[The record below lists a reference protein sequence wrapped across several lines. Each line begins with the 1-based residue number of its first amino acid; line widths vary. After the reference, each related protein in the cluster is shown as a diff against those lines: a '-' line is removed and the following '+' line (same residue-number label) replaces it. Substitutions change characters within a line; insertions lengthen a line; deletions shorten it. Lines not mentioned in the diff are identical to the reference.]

1 MNEIVYLPNQ
11 NETAIAFVKRV
22 VAEQSDKEPLR
33 IVVQLLEPMRKIKIQ
48 RLLYINMRIGLQVLL
63 LVCTLA
69 FVSCGSNNSARHI
82 PNLGD
87 TPYQEDS
94 VLVAYGYHP
103 DRALVMLDSAL
114 LLGNINEYRA
124 KFIRARIYSK
134 SLLKQ
139 RQDSAILI
147 CEQLLKHDSVI
158 NVLHEQENVLDLLM
172 ITSRTK
178 TDFEG
183 YVKWATQK
191 VEVCRLQG
199 EETEQWRTEA
209 EIGMVM
215 AHLGQPEE
223 GMTKIDEAIRQL
235 DAPGSID
242 RMDAFIIA
250 VKRKITVLN
259 DQGRYAEVIPFAQR
273 ILDRLDHYEQHAKD
287 YAEDSYRLSWS
298 DKPADRDRYIDF
310 SRAQA
315 NGFLAGAYAMTG
327 DVAHAREYLARF
339 DQSGYG
345 HSFSARRMIIPTQ
358 MALGMYDEAMVTCD
372 EMVYRMGNDTV
383 NDDYA
388 VILRDRAVVAR
399 AKGHVAEAY
408 DLMNRHANL
417 AKVLSDSLHASEA
430 HDYAARYHAKEQELK
445 IQEAETASRIK
456 SIIIGVIIL
465 LLIIAGVVSFYYR
478 RQRQIISEK
487 NRALVRM
494 INGTPLVV
502 PADETEGT
510 EDADDVSES
519 EEPEEP
525 ESNSALFDTIDT
537 AIRTEHLYANV
548 SLQRQDVCSRFCIT
562 RHTLNSL
569 LAQHA
574 GSSSFPQYINNI
586 RMEEALPLLRDE
598 PSMTISA
605 IAAAVGFTPA
615 NFREQFKRQYGV
627 TPQEYRQSL

>member
-1 MNEIVYLPNQ
+1 
-11 NETAIAFVKRV
+11 
-22 VAEQSDKEPLR
+22 
-33 IVVQLLEPMRKIKIQ
+33 MR
-48 RLLYINMRIGLQVLL
+48 NVLQVLL
-63 LVCTLA
+63 FVSMMA
-69 FVSCGSNNSARHI
+69 FVSCGRNNSARHI

-103 DRALVMLDSAL
+103 NRALVMLDSAL

-124 KFIRARIYSK
+124 QFIRAKIYSK

-139 RQDSAILI
+139 RQDSAIQI

-158 NVLHEQENVLDLLM
+158 NTLHEQENILDLLM

-191 VEVCRLQG
+191 VEVCRLLG
-199 EETEQWRTEA
+199 EDTEEWRTEA

-223 GMTKIDEAIRQL
+223 GMSKIDEAIRQL

-259 DQGRYAEVIPFAQR
+259 DQGRHAEVIPLAQR

-327 DVAHAREYLARF
+327 DATHAREYLARF

-358 MALGMYDEAMVTCD
+358 MALGMYDEAMATCD
-372 EMVYRMGNDTV
+372 EIVYRMGNDTV

-388 VILRDRAVVAR
+388 VILRDRAIVAR
-399 AKGHVAEAY
+399 AKGHLVEAFN
-408 DLMNRHANL
+408 LMNRHANL
-417 AKVLSDSLHASEA
+417 AKVLSG
-430 HDYAARYHAKEQELK
+430 YHAKEQELK

-494 INGTPLVV
+494 INGTPLPVL
-502 PADETEGT
+502 ADETEET
-510 EDADDVSES
+510 EEPDEAGES
-519 EEPEEP
+519 EMPET
-525 ESNSALFDTIDT
+525 NSALFETIDT

-548 SLQRQDVCSRFCIT
+548 SLQRQDICTRFCIT

-569 LAQHA
+569 LAQYA

-586 RMEEALPLLRDE
+586 RMEEALPLLRDN
-598 PSMTISA
+598 PSMTIAA

>member
-1 MNEIVYLPNQ
+1 
-11 NETAIAFVKRV
+11 
-22 VAEQSDKEPLR
+22 
-33 IVVQLLEPMRKIKIQ
+33 MR
-48 RLLYINMRIGLQVLL
+48 NVLQVLL
-63 LVCTLA
+63 LVLILVFA
-69 FVSCGSNNSARHI
+69 SCGRNNSARHI

-87 TPYQEDS
+87 TPYQADS

-103 DRALVMLDSAL
+103 NRALVMLDSAL

-124 KFIRARIYSK
+124 KFIRAKIYSK

-147 CEQLLKHDSVI
+147 CEQLLQHDSVI
-158 NVLHEQENVLDLLM
+158 HAPQERENILDLLM

-178 TDFEG
+178 VDFEG

-191 VEVCRLQG
+191 AEVCRLQG

-223 GMTKIDEAIRQL
+223 GMEKIDEAIRQL
-235 DAPGSID
+235 DEPGSID

-259 DQGRYAEVIPFAQR
+259 DKGRYAEVIPLAQR
-273 ILDRLDHYEQHAKD
+273 ILDRLEHYEQHASA

-298 DKPADRDRYIDF
+298 DSPADRDRYIDF

-327 DVAHAREYLARF
+327 DTPHARECLSRF
-339 DQSGYG
+339 NQSGYG
-345 HSFSARRMIIPTQ
+345 HSFSARRMIIPAQ
-358 MALGMYDEAMVTCD
+358 MALGMYDEAMATSD
-372 EMVYRMGNDTV
+372 EVVYRMGRDTI

-399 AKGHVAEAY
+399 AKGHVDEAY
-408 DLMNRHANL
+408 NLMNRHANL
-417 AKVLSDSLHASEA
+417 VKVLSDSLHASEA
-430 HDYAARYHAKEQELK
+430 HDYAARYHAQEQELK
-445 IQEAETASRIK
+445 IQEAQTASRIK
-456 SIIIGVIIL
+456 SIIIGVIL
-465 LLIIAGVVSFYYR
+465 LLFVIAGAFSFYYR
-478 RQRQIISEK
+478 HQRLVINEK

-494 INGTPLVV
+494 INGTPFVAPV
-502 PADETEGT
+502 DEIEGA
-510 EDADDVSES
+510 EDTDEVSDSEES
-519 EEPEEP
+519 EDT
-525 ESNSALFDTIDT
+525 SALFETIDT
-537 AIRTEHLYANV
+537 TIRTEHLYANV
-548 SLQRQDVCSRFCIT
+548 SLQRQDVCTRFCIT
-562 RHTLNSL
+562 RHTLNNL
-569 LAQHA
+569 LAQHV

-586 RMEEALPLLRDE
+586 RMEEALPLLRDNA
-598 PSMTISA
+598 SMTIAA
-605 IAAAVGFTPA
+605 IATAVGFTPA

>member
-1 MNEIVYLPNQ
+1 
-11 NETAIAFVKRV
+11 
-22 VAEQSDKEPLR
+22 
-33 IVVQLLEPMRKIKIQ
+33 MR
-48 RLLYINMRIGLQVLL
+48 NVLQVLL
-63 LVCTLA
+63 LVLILIFA
-69 FVSCGSNNSARHI
+69 SCGRNNSARHI

-87 TPYQEDS
+87 TPYQADS

-103 DRALVMLDSAL
+103 NRALVMLDSAL

-124 KFIRARIYSK
+124 KFIRAKIYSK

-147 CEQLLKHDSVI
+147 CEQLLQHDSVI
-158 NVLHEQENVLDLLM
+158 HAPQERENILDLLM

-178 TDFEG
+178 VDFEG

-191 VEVCRLQG
+191 AEVCRLQG

-223 GMTKIDEAIRQL
+223 GMEKIDEAIRQL
-235 DAPGSID
+235 DEPGSID

-259 DQGRYAEVIPFAQR
+259 DQGRYAEVIPLAQR
-273 ILDRLDHYEQHAKD
+273 ILDRLEHYEQHASA

-298 DKPADRDRYIDF
+298 DSPADRDRYIDF

-327 DVAHAREYLARF
+327 DAAHARECLACF

-345 HSFSARRMIIPTQ
+345 HSLGGRRMIIPAQ
-358 MALGMYDEAMVTCD
+358 MALGMYDEAMATSD
-372 EMVYRMGNDTV
+372 EVVYRMGRDTI

-399 AKGHVAEAY
+399 AKGHVDEAY
-408 DLMNRHANL
+408 NLMNRHANL
-417 AKVLSDSLHASEA
+417 VKVLSDSLHASEA
-430 HDYAARYHAKEQELK
+430 HDYAARYHAQEQELK
-445 IQEAETASRIK
+445 IQEAQTASRIK
-456 SIIIGVIIL
+456 SIIIGVIL
-465 LLIIAGVVSFYYR
+465 LLFVIAGAFSFYYR
-478 RQRQIISEK
+478 HQRLVINEK

-494 INGTPLVV
+494 INGTPFVAPV
-502 PADETEGT
+502 DEIEGA
-510 EDADDVSES
+510 EDTDEVSDSEES
-519 EEPEEP
+519 EDT
-525 ESNSALFDTIDT
+525 SALFETIDT
-537 AIRTEHLYANV
+537 TIRTEHLYANV
-548 SLQRQDVCSRFCIT
+548 SLQRQDVCTRFCIT
-562 RHTLNSL
+562 RHTLNNL
-569 LAQHA
+569 LAQHV

-586 RMEEALPLLRDE
+586 RMEEALPLLRDSA
-598 PSMTISA
+598 SMTIAA
-605 IAAAVGFTPA
+605 IATAVGFTPA

>member
-1 MNEIVYLPNQ
+1 
-11 NETAIAFVKRV
+11 
-22 VAEQSDKEPLR
+22 
-33 IVVQLLEPMRKIKIQ
+33 MR
-48 RLLYINMRIGLQVLL
+48 NVLQVLL
-63 LVCTLA
+63 
-69 FVSCGSNNSARHI
+69 FVSILVFASCGRNNSARHI
-82 PNLGD
+82 LNLGD

-103 DRALVMLDSAL
+103 DRAIVMLDSAL

-124 KFIRARIYSK
+124 QFIRAKIYSK

-147 CEQLLKHDSVI
+147 CEQLLQHDSVI
-158 NVLHEQENVLDLLM
+158 NAPHDQENILDLLM
-172 ITSRTK
+172 VTSRTK
-178 TDFEG
+178 TDFKG
-183 YVKWATQK
+183 YIKWATQK
-191 VEVCRLQG
+191 AEVCRLQG

-223 GMTKIDEAIRQL
+223 GMAKIDEAIRQL
-235 DAPGSID
+235 DESGSID

-259 DQGRYAEVIPFAQR
+259 NRGRHAEVIPLAQR
-273 ILDRLDHYEQHAKD
+273 ILHRLEHYEQHAMD

-298 DKPADRDRYIDF
+298 DKPTDRDRYIDF

-327 DVAHAREYLARF
+327 DAAQARECLSRF

-345 HSFSARRMIIPTQ
+345 HSFSARRMIIPAQ
-358 MALGMYDEAMVTCD
+358 MALGMYDEAMVTSD
-372 EMVYRMGNDTV
+372 EIVRRMGSDTI

-388 VILRDRAVVAR
+388 VILRDRAIVAR

-408 DLMNRHANL
+408 NLMNRHANL
-417 AKVLSDSLHASEA
+417 AKV
-430 HDYAARYHAKEQELK
+430 HDYAARYHAQEQELK
-445 IQEAETASRIK
+445 IRETESASRIK

-465 LLIIAGVVSFYYR
+465 LFIIAGAFSFYYR
-478 RQRQIISEK
+478 RQRQIVSEK

-494 INGTPLVV
+494 INGTPLVT
-502 PADETEGT
+502 PADEAEEPDEVG
-510 EDADDVSES
+510 ESGELEES
-519 EEPEEP
+519 ET
-525 ESNSALFDTIDT
+525 NSALFDTIDT
-537 AIRTEHLYANV
+537 AIRMEHLYANA
-548 SLQRQDVCSRFCIT
+548 SLQRQDICTRFRIT
-562 RHTLNSL
+562 RHTLNNL
-569 LAQHA
+569 LAQHV

-586 RMEEALPLLRDE
+586 RMEEALPMLRDNT
-598 PSMTISA
+598 SMTITA
-605 IAAAVGFTPA
+605 IATAVGFTPA

-627 TPQEYRQSL
+627 TPQEYRQNL

>member
-1 MNEIVYLPNQ
+1 M
-11 NETAIAFVKRV
+11 
-22 VAEQSDKEPLR
+22 S
-33 IVVQLLEPMRKIKIQ
+33 
-48 RLLYINMRIGLQVLL
+48 
-63 LVCTLA
+63 
-69 FVSCGSNNSARHI
+69 
-82 PNLGD
+82 
-87 TPYQEDS
+87 
-94 VLVAYGYHP
+94 
-103 DRALVMLDSAL
+103 
-114 LLGNINEYRA
+114 
-124 KFIRARIYSK
+124 
-134 SLLKQ
+134 
-139 RQDSAILI
+139 
-147 CEQLLKHDSVI
+147 
-158 NVLHEQENVLDLLM
+158 
-172 ITSRTK
+172 
-178 TDFEG
+178 
-183 YVKWATQK
+183 
-191 VEVCRLQG
+191 
-199 EETEQWRTEA
+199 
-209 EIGMVM
+209 
-215 AHLGQPEE
+215 
-223 GMTKIDEAIRQL
+223 KIDEAIRQL

-259 DQGRYAEVIPFAQR
+259 DQGRHAEVIPLAQR

-310 SRAQA
+310 SRAWA

-327 DVAHAREYLARF
+327 DAIHARECLARF

-358 MALGMYDEAMVTCD
+358 MALGMYDEAMATCD
-372 EMVYRMGNDTV
+372 EIVYRMGNDTV

-388 VILRDRAVVAR
+388 VILRDRAIVAR
-399 AKGHVAEAY
+399 AKGHLVEAY
-408 DLMNRHANL
+408 NLMNRHANL

-494 INGTPLVV
+494 INGTPLPVL
-502 PADETEGT
+502 ADETEET
-510 EDADDVSES
+510 EEPDEAGES
-519 EEPEEP
+519 EVPET
-525 ESNSALFDTIDT
+525 NSALFETIDT
-537 AIRTEHLYANV
+537 AIRTEQLYANV
-548 SLQRQDVCSRFCIT
+548 SLQRQDICTRFCIT

-569 LAQHA
+569 LAQYA

-586 RMEEALPLLRDE
+586 RMEEALPLLRDN
-598 PSMTISA
+598 PSMTIAA

>member
-1 MNEIVYLPNQ
+1 
-11 NETAIAFVKRV
+11 
-22 VAEQSDKEPLR
+22 
-33 IVVQLLEPMRKIKIQ
+33 MR
-48 RLLYINMRIGLQVLL
+48 NVLQVLL
-63 LVCTLA
+63 
-69 FVSCGSNNSARHI
+69 FVSMMAFASCGRNNSARHI

-103 DRALVMLDSAL
+103 NRALVMLDSAL

-124 KFIRARIYSK
+124 QFIRAKIYSK

-158 NVLHEQENVLDLLM
+158 NTLHEQENILDLLM

-191 VEVCRLQG
+191 VEVCRLLG
-199 EETEQWRTEA
+199 EDTEEWRTEA

-223 GMTKIDEAIRQL
+223 GMSKIDEAIRQL

-259 DQGRYAEVIPFAQR
+259 DQGRHAEVIPLAQR

-327 DVAHAREYLARF
+327 DATHAREYLARF

-358 MALGMYDEAMVTCD
+358 MALGMYDEAMATCD
-372 EMVYRMGNDTV
+372 EIVYRMGNDTV

-388 VILRDRAVVAR
+388 VILRDRAIVAR
-399 AKGHVAEAY
+399 AKGRLAEAY
-408 DLMNRHANL
+408 NLMNRHANL
-417 AKVLSDSLHASEA
+417 AKELSDSLHASEA
-430 HDYAARYHAKEQELK
+430 HNYAARYHAKEQELK

-494 INGTPLVV
+494 INGTPLPVL
-502 PADETEGT
+502 ADETEET
-510 EDADDVSES
+510 EEPDEAGES
-519 EEPEEP
+519 EMPET
-525 ESNSALFDTIDT
+525 NSALFETIDT
-537 AIRTEHLYANV
+537 AIRTEQLYANV
-548 SLQRQDVCSRFCIT
+548 SLQRQDICTRFCIT

-569 LAQHA
+569 LAQYA

-586 RMEEALPLLRDE
+586 RMEEALPLLRDN
-598 PSMTISA
+598 PSMTIAA
-605 IAAAVGFTPA
+605 IATAVGFTPA

>member
-1 MNEIVYLPNQ
+1 
-11 NETAIAFVKRV
+11 
-22 VAEQSDKEPLR
+22 
-33 IVVQLLEPMRKIKIQ
+33 MR
-48 RLLYINMRIGLQVLL
+48 NVLQVLQ
-63 LVCTLA
+63 LVLILT
-69 FVSCGSNNSARHI
+69 FISCDKNNSVRHI

-87 TPYQEDS
+87 TPYQADS
-94 VLVAYGYHP
+94 VLVTYAHHP

-124 KFIRARIYSK
+124 QFIRAKIYSK

-147 CEQLLKHDSVI
+147 CEQLLQHDSVI
-158 NVLHEQENVLDLLM
+158 NAPHDQENILDLLM
-172 ITSRTK
+172 VTSRTK

-183 YVKWATQK
+183 YIKWATQK
-191 VEVCRLQG
+191 AEVCRLQG

-223 GMTKIDEAIRQL
+223 GMAKIDEAIRQL
-235 DAPGSID
+235 DESGSID

-259 DQGRYAEVIPFAQR
+259 EQGRYAEVIPLAQR
-273 ILDRLDHYEQHAKD
+273 ILDRLEHYEQHAMD

-298 DKPADRDRYIDF
+298 DKPTDRDRYIDF

-327 DVAHAREYLARF
+327 DAAQARECLSRF

-345 HSFSARRMIIPTQ
+345 HSFSARRMIIPAQ
-358 MALGMYDEAMVTCD
+358 MALGMYDEAMVTSD
-372 EMVYRMGNDTV
+372 EIVRRMGSDTI
-383 NDDYA
+383 NNDYA
-388 VILRDRAVVAR
+388 VILRDRAIVAR

-408 DLMNRHANL
+408 NLMNRHANL
-417 AKVLSDSLHASEA
+417 AKVLSDSLLAGEA
-430 HDYAARYHAKEQELK
+430 HDYAARYHAQEQEL
-445 IQEAETASRIK
+445 ASRIK
-456 SIIIGVIIL
+456 SIIIGVIVL
-465 LLIIAGVVSFYYR
+465 LFMIAAIFSFYYR

-494 INGTPLVV
+494 INGTPLVT
-502 PADETEGT
+502 PADEAEEPDEVG
-510 EDADDVSES
+510 ESGELEES
-519 EEPEEP
+519 ET
-525 ESNSALFDTIDT
+525 NSALFDTIDT
-537 AIRTEHLYANV
+537 AIRMEHLYANA
-548 SLQRQDVCSRFCIT
+548 SLQRQDICTRFRIT
-562 RHTLNSL
+562 RHTLNNL
-569 LAQHA
+569 LTQHV

-586 RMEEALPLLRDE
+586 RMEEALPMLRDNT
-598 PSMTISA
+598 SMTITA
-605 IAAAVGFTPA
+605 IATAVGFTPA

-627 TPQEYRQSL
+627 TPQEYRQNL

>member
-1 MNEIVYLPNQ
+1 
-11 NETAIAFVKRV
+11 
-22 VAEQSDKEPLR
+22 
-33 IVVQLLEPMRKIKIQ
+33 MR
-48 RLLYINMRIGLQVLL
+48 NVLQVLL
-63 LVCTLA
+63 LVLILVFA
-69 FVSCGSNNSARHI
+69 SCGRNFSARHI

-87 TPYQEDS
+87 TPYQADS

-103 DRALVMLDSAL
+103 NRALVMLDSAL

-124 KFIRARIYSK
+124 KFIRAKIYSK

-147 CEQLLKHDSVI
+147 CEQLLQHDSVI
-158 NVLHEQENVLDLLM
+158 HAPQERENILDLLM

-178 TDFEG
+178 VDFEG

-223 GMTKIDEAIRQL
+223 GMEKIDEAIRQL
-235 DAPGSID
+235 DEPGSID

-259 DQGRYAEVIPFAQR
+259 DQGRYAEVIPLAQR
-273 ILDRLDHYEQHAKD
+273 ILDRLEHYEQHASA

-298 DKPADRDRYIDF
+298 DSPADRDRYIDF

-315 NGFLAGAYAMTG
+315 NGFLAGSYAMTG
-327 DVAHAREYLARF
+327 DTPHARECLSRF
-339 DQSGYG
+339 NQSGYG
-345 HSFSARRMIIPTQ
+345 HSFSARRMIIPAQ
-358 MALGMYDEAMVTCD
+358 MALGMYDEAMATSD
-372 EMVYRMGNDTV
+372 EVVYRMGRDTI

-399 AKGHVAEAY
+399 AKGHVDEAY
-408 DLMNRHANL
+408 NLMNRHANL
-417 AKVLSDSLHASEA
+417 VKVLSDSLHASEA
-430 HDYAARYHAKEQELK
+430 HDYAARYHAQEQELK
-445 IQEAETASRIK
+445 IQEAQTASRIK
-456 SIIIGVIIL
+456 SIIIGVIL
-465 LLIIAGVVSFYYR
+465 LLFVIAGAFSFYYR
-478 RQRQIISEK
+478 HQRLVINEK

-494 INGTPLVV
+494 INGTPFVAPV
-502 PADETEGT
+502 DEIEGA
-510 EDADDVSES
+510 EDTDEVSDSEES
-519 EEPEEP
+519 EDT
-525 ESNSALFDTIDT
+525 SALFETIDT
-537 AIRTEHLYANV
+537 TIRTEHLYANA
-548 SLQRQDVCSRFCIT
+548 SLQRQDVCTRFCIT
-562 RHTLNSL
+562 RHTLNNL
-569 LAQHA
+569 LAQHV

-586 RMEEALPLLRDE
+586 RMEEALPLLRDNA
-598 PSMTISA
+598 SMTIAA
-605 IAAAVGFTPA
+605 IATAVGFTPA

>member
-1 MNEIVYLPNQ
+1 
-11 NETAIAFVKRV
+11 
-22 VAEQSDKEPLR
+22 
-33 IVVQLLEPMRKIKIQ
+33 MR
-48 RLLYINMRIGLQVLL
+48 NVLQVLL
-63 LVCTLA
+63 LVLILVCA
-69 FVSCGSNNSARHI
+69 SCGRNNSARHI

-87 TPYQEDS
+87 TPYQVDS

-103 DRALVMLDSAL
+103 NRALVMLDSAL

-124 KFIRARIYSK
+124 KFIRAKIYSK

-147 CEQLLKHDSVI
+147 CEQLLQHDSVI
-158 NVLHEQENVLDLLM
+158 HAPQERENILDLLM

-178 TDFEG
+178 VDFEG

-191 VEVCRLQG
+191 AEVCRLQG

-223 GMTKIDEAIRQL
+223 GMEKIDEAIRQL
-235 DAPGSID
+235 DEPGSID

-259 DQGRYAEVIPFAQR
+259 DQGRYAEVIPLAQR
-273 ILDRLDHYEQHAKD
+273 ILDRLEHYEQHASA

-298 DKPADRDRYIDF
+298 DSPADRDRYIDF

-327 DVAHAREYLARF
+327 DTPHARECLACF

-345 HSFSARRMIIPTQ
+345 HSLGGRRMIIPAQ
-358 MALGMYDEAMVTCD
+358 MALGMYDEAMATSD
-372 EMVYRMGNDTV
+372 EVAYRMGRDTI

-399 AKGHVAEAY
+399 AKGHVGEAY
-408 DLMNRHANL
+408 NLMNRHANL
-417 AKVLSDSLHASEA
+417 VKVLSDSLHASEA
-430 HDYAARYHAKEQELK
+430 HDYAARYHAQEQELK
-445 IQEAETASRIK
+445 IQEAQTASRIK
-456 SIIIGVIIL
+456 SIIIGVIL
-465 LLIIAGVVSFYYR
+465 LLFVIAGAFSFYYR
-478 RQRQIISEK
+478 HQRLVINEK

-494 INGTPLVV
+494 INGTPFVAPV
-502 PADETEGT
+502 DEIEGA
-510 EDADDVSES
+510 EDTDEVSDS
-519 EEPEEP
+519 EEPEDT
-525 ESNSALFDTIDT
+525 SALFETIDT
-537 AIRTEHLYANV
+537 TIRKEHLYANV
-548 SLQRQDVCSRFCIT
+548 SLQRQDVCTRFCIT
-562 RHTLNSL
+562 RHTLNNL
-569 LAQHA
+569 LAQHT
-574 GSSSFPQYINNI
+574 GSPSFPQYINNI
-586 RMEEALPLLRDE
+586 RMEVALPLLRDD
-598 PSMTISA
+598 PSMTIAA

>member
-1 MNEIVYLPNQ
+1 
-11 NETAIAFVKRV
+11 
-22 VAEQSDKEPLR
+22 
-33 IVVQLLEPMRKIKIQ
+33 MR
-48 RLLYINMRIGLQVLL
+48 NVLQVLL
-63 LVCTLA
+63 
-69 FVSCGSNNSARHI
+69 FVSMMAFASCGRNNSARHI

-124 KFIRARIYSK
+124 QFIRAKIYSK

-158 NVLHEQENVLDLLM
+158 NTLHEQENILDLLM

-372 EMVYRMGNDTV
+372 EMVYRMGNDTI

-399 AKGHVAEAY
+399 AKGHVDEAY
-408 DLMNRHANL
+408 NLMNRHANL

-494 INGTPLVV
+494 INGTPLPVL
-502 PADETEGT
+502 ADETEET
-510 EDADDVSES
+510 EEPDEAGES
-519 EEPEEP
+519 EMPET
-525 ESNSALFDTIDT
+525 NSALFETIDT
-537 AIRTEHLYANV
+537 AIRTEQLYTNV
-548 SLQRQDVCSRFCIT
+548 SLQRQDICTRFCIT
-562 RHTLNSL
+562 RHTLNNL
-569 LAQHA
+569 LAKHV
-574 GSSSFPQYINNI
+574 GNSSFPQYINNI
-586 RMEEALPLLRDE
+586 RMEEALPLLRDN
-598 PSMTISA
+598 PSMTIA
-605 IAAAVGFTPA
+605 VIATAVGFTPA

-627 TPQEYRQSL
+627 SPQEYRQSL

>member
-1 MNEIVYLPNQ
+1 
-11 NETAIAFVKRV
+11 
-22 VAEQSDKEPLR
+22 
-33 IVVQLLEPMRKIKIQ
+33 MR
-48 RLLYINMRIGLQVLL
+48 NVLQVLL
-63 LVCTLA
+63 
-69 FVSCGSNNSARHI
+69 FVSMMAFASCGRNNSARHI

-124 KFIRARIYSK
+124 QFIRAKIYSK

-158 NVLHEQENVLDLLM
+158 NTLHEQENILDLLM

-191 VEVCRLQG
+191 VEVCRLLG
-199 EETEQWRTEA
+199 EDTEEWRTEA

-223 GMTKIDEAIRQL
+223 GMSKIDEAIRQL

-259 DQGRYAEVIPFAQR
+259 DQGRHAEVIPLAQR

-358 MALGMYDEAMVTCD
+358 MALGMYDEAMATCD

-388 VILRDRAVVAR
+388 VILRNRAIVAR
-399 AKGHVAEAY
+399 AKGHLVEAY
-408 DLMNRHANL
+408 NLMNRHANL

-430 HDYAARYHAKEQELK
+430 HNYAARYHAKEQELK

-494 INGTPLVV
+494 INGTPLPVL
-502 PADETEGT
+502 ADETEET
-510 EDADDVSES
+510 EEPDEAGES
-519 EEPEEP
+519 EMPET
-525 ESNSALFDTIDT
+525 NSALFETIDT
-537 AIRTEHLYANV
+537 AIRTEQLYANV
-548 SLQRQDVCSRFCIT
+548 SLQRQDICTRFCIT
-562 RHTLNSL
+562 RHTLNNL
-569 LAQHA
+569 LAQYA

-586 RMEEALPLLRDE
+586 RMEEALPLLRDN
-598 PSMTISA
+598 PSMTIAA

>member
-1 MNEIVYLPNQ
+1 
-11 NETAIAFVKRV
+11 
-22 VAEQSDKEPLR
+22 
-33 IVVQLLEPMRKIKIQ
+33 MR
-48 RLLYINMRIGLQVLL
+48 NVLQVLL
-63 LVCTLA
+63 LVLILVFA
-69 FVSCGSNNSARHI
+69 SCGRNNSARHI

-87 TPYQEDS
+87 TPYQVDS

-103 DRALVMLDSAL
+103 NRALVMLDSAL

-124 KFIRARIYSK
+124 KFIRAKIYSK

-147 CEQLLKHDSVI
+147 CEQLLQHDSVI
-158 NVLHEQENVLDLLM
+158 HAPQERENILDLLM

-178 TDFEG
+178 VDFEG

-191 VEVCRLQG
+191 AEVCRLQG

-223 GMTKIDEAIRQL
+223 GMEKIDEAIRQL
-235 DAPGSID
+235 DEPGSID

-259 DQGRYAEVIPFAQR
+259 DQGRYAEVIPLAQR
-273 ILDRLDHYEQHAKD
+273 ILDRLVHYEQHASA

-298 DKPADRDRYIDF
+298 DSPADRDRYIDF

-327 DVAHAREYLARF
+327 DTPHARECLSRF
-339 DQSGYG
+339 NQSGYG
-345 HSFSARRMIIPTQ
+345 HSLGGRRMIIPAQ
-358 MALGMYDEAMVTCD
+358 MALGMYDEAMATSD
-372 EMVYRMGNDTV
+372 EVAYRMGRDTI

-388 VILRDRAVVAR
+388 VILRDRAIVAR
-399 AKGHVAEAY
+399 AKGHVVEAY
-408 DLMNRHANL
+408 NLMNRHANL
-417 AKVLSDSLHASEA
+417 VKVLSDSLHASEA
-430 HDYAARYHAKEQELK
+430 HDYAARYHAQEQELK
-445 IQEAETASRIK
+445 IQEAEAASRMK
-456 SIIIGVIIL
+456 SIIIGVIVL
-465 LLIIAGVVSFYYR
+465 LFIIASVISFYYR

-494 INGTPLVV
+494 INGTPFVAPV
-502 PADETEGT
+502 DEIEGA
-510 EDADDVSES
+510 EDTDEVSDS
-519 EEPEEP
+519 EEPEDT
-525 ESNSALFDTIDT
+525 SALFETIDT
-537 AIRTEHLYANV
+537 TIRKEHLYANV
-548 SLQRQDVCSRFCIT
+548 SLQRQDVCTRFCIT
-562 RHTLNSL
+562 RHTLNNL
-569 LAQHA
+569 LAQHV

-586 RMEEALPLLRDE
+586 RMEEALPLLRDNA
-598 PSMTISA
+598 SMTIAA
-605 IAAAVGFTPA
+605 IATAVGFTPA

>member
-1 MNEIVYLPNQ
+1 
-11 NETAIAFVKRV
+11 
-22 VAEQSDKEPLR
+22 
-33 IVVQLLEPMRKIKIQ
+33 MR
-48 RLLYINMRIGLQVLL
+48 NVLQVLL
-63 LVCTLA
+63 
-69 FVSCGSNNSARHI
+69 FVSMMAFASCGRNNSARHI

-124 KFIRARIYSK
+124 QFIRAKIYSK

-158 NVLHEQENVLDLLM
+158 NTLHEQENILDLLM

-183 YVKWATQK
+183 NVKWATQK

-199 EETEQWRTEA
+199 EDTEEWRTEA
-209 EIGMVM
+209 EIGMLM

-223 GMTKIDEAIRQL
+223 GMSKIDEAIRQL

-273 ILDRLDHYEQHAKD
+273 ILDQLDHYEQHAKD

-388 VILRDRAVVAR
+388 VILRDRAIVAR

-456 SIIIGVIIL
+456 SIIIGVIVL
-465 LLIIAGVVSFYYR
+465 LFIIAAAFSFYYR
-478 RQRQIISEK
+478 RQLQIIGEK

-494 INGTPLVV
+494 INGTPLMES
-502 PADETEGT
+502 ADETEGT
-510 EDADDVSES
+510 EDVDDVSES
-519 EEPEEP
+519 EVPET
-525 ESNSALFDTIDT
+525 NFTLFDTIDK
-537 AIRTEHLYANV
+537 AIRTEHLYSNV
-548 SLQRQDVCSRFCIT
+548 SLQRQDICTRFRIT
-562 RHTLNSL
+562 RHTLNTL
-569 LAQHA
+569 LAQHV
-574 GSSSFPQYINNI
+574 GSPSFPQYINNI
-586 RMEEALPLLRDE
+586 RMEVALPLLRDD
-598 PSMTISA
+598 PSMTIAA
-605 IAAAVGFTPA
+605 IAAAVGFTSA
-615 NFREQFKRQYGV
+615 NFREQFKRRYGV

>member
-1 MNEIVYLPNQ
+1 
-11 NETAIAFVKRV
+11 
-22 VAEQSDKEPLR
+22 
-33 IVVQLLEPMRKIKIQ
+33 MR
-48 RLLYINMRIGLQVLL
+48 NVLQVLL
-63 LVCTLA
+63 LVLILVFA
-69 FVSCGSNNSARHI
+69 SCGRNNSARHI

-87 TPYQEDS
+87 TPYQADS

-103 DRALVMLDSAL
+103 NRALVMLDSAL

-124 KFIRARIYSK
+124 KFIRAKIYSK

-147 CEQLLKHDSVI
+147 CEQLLQHDSVI
-158 NVLHEQENVLDLLM
+158 HAPQERENILDLLM

-178 TDFEG
+178 VDFEG

-191 VEVCRLQG
+191 AEVCRLQG

-223 GMTKIDEAIRQL
+223 GMEKIDEAIRQL
-235 DAPGSID
+235 DEPGSID

-259 DQGRYAEVIPFAQR
+259 DQGRYAEVIPLAQR
-273 ILDRLDHYEQHAKD
+273 ILDRLEHYEQHASA

-298 DKPADRDRYIDF
+298 DSPADRDRYIDF

-327 DVAHAREYLARF
+327 DTAHARECLSRF
-339 DQSGYG
+339 NQSGYG
-345 HSFSARRMIIPTQ
+345 HSFSGRRMIIPAQ
-358 MALGMYDEAMVTCD
+358 MALGMYDEAMATSD
-372 EMVYRMGNDTV
+372 EVVYRMGRDTI

-399 AKGHVAEAY
+399 AKGHVDEAY
-408 DLMNRHANL
+408 NLMNRHANL
-417 AKVLSDSLHASEA
+417 VKVLSDSLHASEA
-430 HDYAARYHAKEQELK
+430 HDYAARYHAQEQELK
-445 IQEAETASRIK
+445 IQEAQTASRIK
-456 SIIIGVIIL
+456 SIIIGVIFL
-465 LLIIAGVVSFYYR
+465 LFVIAGAFSFYYR
-478 RQRQIISEK
+478 HQRLVINEK

-494 INGTPLVV
+494 INGTPFVAPV
-502 PADETEGT
+502 DEIEGA
-510 EDADDVSES
+510 EDTDEVSDSEES
-519 EEPEEP
+519 EDT
-525 ESNSALFDTIDT
+525 SALFETIDT
-537 AIRTEHLYANV
+537 TIRTEHLYANV
-548 SLQRQDVCSRFCIT
+548 SLQRQDVCTRFCIT
-562 RHTLNSL
+562 RHTLNNL
-569 LAQHA
+569 LAQHV

-586 RMEEALPLLRDE
+586 RMEEALPLLRDNA
-598 PSMTISA
+598 SMTIAA
-605 IAAAVGFTPA
+605 IATAVGFTPA
-615 NFREQFKRQYGV
+615 NFREQFKRQYGI

>member
-1 MNEIVYLPNQ
+1 
-11 NETAIAFVKRV
+11 
-22 VAEQSDKEPLR
+22 
-33 IVVQLLEPMRKIKIQ
+33 MR
-48 RLLYINMRIGLQVLL
+48 NVLQVLL
-63 LVCTLA
+63 
-69 FVSCGSNNSARHI
+69 FVSMMAFASCGRNNSARHI

-124 KFIRARIYSK
+124 KFIRAKIYSK

-158 NVLHEQENVLDLLM
+158 NTLHEQENILDLLM

-191 VEVCRLQG
+191 VEVCRLLG
-199 EETEQWRTEA
+199 EDTEGWRTEA

-223 GMTKIDEAIRQL
+223 GMSKIDEAIRQL

-345 HSFSARRMIIPTQ
+345 HSFGARRMIIPTQ

-388 VILRDRAVVAR
+388 VILRDRAIVAR
-399 AKGHVAEAY
+399 AKGHLAEAY
-408 DLMNRHANL
+408 NLMNRHANL

-494 INGTPLVV
+494 INGTPLPVL
-502 PADETEGT
+502 ADETEET
-510 EDADDVSES
+510 EEPDEAGES
-519 EEPEEP
+519 EVPET
-525 ESNSALFDTIDT
+525 NSALFETIDT
-537 AIRTEHLYANV
+537 AIRTEQLYANV
-548 SLQRQDVCSRFCIT
+548 SLQRQDICTRFCIT

-569 LAQHA
+569 LAQYA

-586 RMEEALPLLRDE
+586 RMEEALPLLRDN
-598 PSMTISA
+598 PSMTIAA

>member
-1 MNEIVYLPNQ
+1 
-11 NETAIAFVKRV
+11 
-22 VAEQSDKEPLR
+22 
-33 IVVQLLEPMRKIKIQ
+33 MR
-48 RLLYINMRIGLQVLL
+48 NVLQVLL
-63 LVCTLA
+63 
-69 FVSCGSNNSARHI
+69 FVSMMAFASCGRNNSARHI

-103 DRALVMLDSAL
+103 NRALVMLDSAL

-124 KFIRARIYSK
+124 KFIRAKIYSK

-158 NVLHEQENVLDLLM
+158 NTLHEQENILDLLM

-178 TDFEG
+178 TDVEG

-191 VEVCRLQG
+191 VEVCRLLG
-199 EETEQWRTEA
+199 EDTEEWRTEA

-223 GMTKIDEAIRQL
+223 GMSKIDEAIRQL

-259 DQGRYAEVIPFAQR
+259 DQGRHAEVIPLAQR

-327 DVAHAREYLARF
+327 DAIHARECLARF

-345 HSFSARRMIIPTQ
+345 HSFGARRMIIPTQ
-358 MALGMYDEAMVTCD
+358 MALGMYDEAMATCD
-372 EMVYRMGNDTV
+372 EIVYRMGNDTV

-388 VILRDRAVVAR
+388 VILRDRAIVAR
-399 AKGHVAEAY
+399 AKGHLAEAY
-408 DLMNRHANL
+408 NLMNRHANL

-494 INGTPLVV
+494 INGTPLPVL
-502 PADETEGT
+502 ADETEET
-510 EDADDVSES
+510 EEPDEAGES
-519 EEPEEP
+519 EVPET
-525 ESNSALFDTIDT
+525 NSALFETIDT
-537 AIRTEHLYANV
+537 AIRTEQLYANV
-548 SLQRQDVCSRFCIT
+548 SLQRQDICTRFCIT

-569 LAQHA
+569 LAQYA

-586 RMEEALPLLRDE
+586 RMEEALPLLRDN
-598 PSMTISA
+598 PSMTIAA
-605 IAAAVGFTPA
+605 IAAAVGLTPA

>member
-1 MNEIVYLPNQ
+1 
-11 NETAIAFVKRV
+11 
-22 VAEQSDKEPLR
+22 
-33 IVVQLLEPMRKIKIQ
+33 MR
-48 RLLYINMRIGLQVLL
+48 NVLQVLL
-63 LVCTLA
+63 LVLILVFA
-69 FVSCGSNNSARHI
+69 SCGRNFSARHI

-87 TPYQEDS
+87 TPYQADS

-103 DRALVMLDSAL
+103 NRALVMLDSAL

-124 KFIRARIYSK
+124 KFIRAKIYSK

-147 CEQLLKHDSVI
+147 CEQLLQHDSVI
-158 NVLHEQENVLDLLM
+158 HAPQERENILDLLM

-178 TDFEG
+178 VDFEG

-223 GMTKIDEAIRQL
+223 GMEKIDEAIRQL
-235 DAPGSID
+235 DEPGSID

-259 DQGRYAEVIPFAQR
+259 DQGRYAEVIPLAQR
-273 ILDRLDHYEQHAKD
+273 ILDRLVHYEQHASD

-298 DKPADRDRYIDF
+298 DSPADRDRYIDF

-315 NGFLAGAYAMTG
+315 NGFLAGSYAMTG
-327 DVAHAREYLARF
+327 DTPHARECLSRF
-339 DQSGYG
+339 NQSGYG
-345 HSFSARRMIIPTQ
+345 HSFSARRMIIPAQ
-358 MALGMYDEAMVTCD
+358 MALGMYDEAMATSD
-372 EMVYRMGNDTV
+372 EVVYRMGRDTI

-399 AKGHVAEAY
+399 AKGHVDEAY
-408 DLMNRHANL
+408 NLMNRHANL
-417 AKVLSDSLHASEA
+417 VKVLSDSLHASEA
-430 HDYAARYHAKEQELK
+430 HDYAARYHAQEQELK
-445 IQEAETASRIK
+445 IQEAQTASRIK
-456 SIIIGVIIL
+456 SIIIGVIL
-465 LLIIAGVVSFYYR
+465 LLFVIAGAFSFYYR
-478 RQRQIISEK
+478 HQRLVINEK

-494 INGTPLVV
+494 INGTPFVAPV
-502 PADETEGT
+502 DEIEGA
-510 EDADDVSES
+510 EDTDEVSDSEES
-519 EEPEEP
+519 EDT
-525 ESNSALFDTIDT
+525 SALFETIDT
-537 AIRTEHLYANV
+537 TIRTEHLYANV
-548 SLQRQDVCSRFCIT
+548 SLQRQDVCTRFCIT
-562 RHTLNSL
+562 RHTLNNL
-569 LAQHA
+569 LAQHV

-586 RMEEALPLLRDE
+586 RMEEALPLLRDNA
-598 PSMTISA
+598 SMTIAA
-605 IAAAVGFTPA
+605 IATAVGFTPA

>member
-1 MNEIVYLPNQ
+1 
-11 NETAIAFVKRV
+11 
-22 VAEQSDKEPLR
+22 
-33 IVVQLLEPMRKIKIQ
+33 MR
-48 RLLYINMRIGLQVLL
+48 NVLQVLL
-63 LVCTLA
+63 LVLILVFA
-69 FVSCGSNNSARHI
+69 SCGRNNSARHI

-87 TPYQEDS
+87 TPYQADS

-103 DRALVMLDSAL
+103 NRALVMLDSAL

-124 KFIRARIYSK
+124 KFIRAKIYSK

-147 CEQLLKHDSVI
+147 CEQLLQHDSVI
-158 NVLHEQENVLDLLM
+158 HAPQERENILDLLM

-178 TDFEG
+178 VDFEG

-191 VEVCRLQG
+191 AEVCRLQG

-223 GMTKIDEAIRQL
+223 GMEKIDEAIRQL
-235 DAPGSID
+235 DEPGSID

-259 DQGRYAEVIPFAQR
+259 DQGRYAEIIPLAQR
-273 ILDRLDHYEQHAKD
+273 ILDRLVHYEQHASA

-298 DKPADRDRYIDF
+298 DSPADRDRYIDF

-327 DVAHAREYLARF
+327 DAAHARECLSRF
-339 DQSGYG
+339 NQSGYG
-345 HSFSARRMIIPTQ
+345 HSLGGRRMIIPAQ
-358 MALGMYDEAMVTCD
+358 MALGMYDEAMATSD
-372 EMVYRMGNDTV
+372 EVVYRMGRDTI

-388 VILRDRAVVAR
+388 VILRDRAIVAR
-399 AKGHVAEAY
+399 AKGHVVEAY
-408 DLMNRHANL
+408 NLMNRHANL
-417 AKVLSDSLHASEA
+417 VKVLSDSLHASEA
-430 HDYAARYHAKEQELK
+430 HDYAARYHAQEQELK
-445 IQEAETASRIK
+445 IQEAQTASRIK
-456 SIIIGVIIL
+456 SIIIGVIL
-465 LLIIAGVVSFYYR
+465 LLFVIAGAFSFYYR
-478 RQRQIISEK
+478 HQRLVINEK

-494 INGTPLVV
+494 INGTPFVAPV
-502 PADETEGT
+502 DEIEGA
-510 EDADDVSES
+510 EDTDEVSDS
-519 EEPEEP
+519 EE
-525 ESNSALFDTIDT
+525 SQDTSALFETIDT
-537 AIRTEHLYANV
+537 TIRTEHLYANV
-548 SLQRQDVCSRFCIT
+548 SLQRQDVCTRFCIT
-562 RHTLNSL
+562 RHTLNNL
-569 LAQHA
+569 LAQHV

-586 RMEEALPLLRDE
+586 RMEEALPLLRDSA
-598 PSMTISA
+598 SMTIAA
-605 IAAAVGFTPA
+605 IATAVGFTPA

>member
-1 MNEIVYLPNQ
+1 
-11 NETAIAFVKRV
+11 
-22 VAEQSDKEPLR
+22 
-33 IVVQLLEPMRKIKIQ
+33 MR
-48 RLLYINMRIGLQVLL
+48 NVLQVLL
-63 LVCTLA
+63 
-69 FVSCGSNNSARHI
+69 FVSMMAFASCGRNNSARHI

-103 DRALVMLDSAL
+103 NRALVMLDSAL

-124 KFIRARIYSK
+124 QFIRAKIYSK

-158 NVLHEQENVLDLLM
+158 NTLHEQENILDLLM

-191 VEVCRLQG
+191 VEVCRLLG
-199 EETEQWRTEA
+199 EDTEEWRTEA

-215 AHLGQPEE
+215 AHLGQPEK
-223 GMTKIDEAIRQL
+223 GMSKIDEAIRQL

-259 DQGRYAEVIPFAQR
+259 DQGRHAEVIPLAQR

-327 DVAHAREYLARF
+327 DATHAREYLARF

-358 MALGMYDEAMVTCD
+358 MALGMYDEAMATCD

-388 VILRDRAVVAR
+388 VILRDRAIVAR
-399 AKGHVAEAY
+399 AKGHLVEAY
-408 DLMNRHANL
+408 NLMNRHANL

-430 HDYAARYHAKEQELK
+430 HNYAARYHAKEQELK

-494 INGTPLVV
+494 INGTPLLVL
-502 PADETEGT
+502 ADETEET
-510 EDADDVSES
+510 EEPDEAGES
-519 EEPEEP
+519 EVPET
-525 ESNSALFDTIDT
+525 NSALFETIDT
-537 AIRTEHLYANV
+537 AIRTEQLYTNV
-548 SLQRQDVCSRFCIT
+548 SLQRQDICTRFCIT
-562 RHTLNSL
+562 RHTLNNL
-569 LAQHA
+569 LAQYA

-586 RMEEALPLLRDE
+586 RMEEALPLLRDN
-598 PSMTISA
+598 PSMTIAA

>member
-1 MNEIVYLPNQ
+1 MKNV
-11 NETAIAFVKRV
+11 F
-22 VAEQSDKEPLR
+22 
-33 IVVQLLEPMRKIKIQ
+33 
-48 RLLYINMRIGLQVLL
+48 QVLQ
-63 LVCTLA
+63 
-69 FVSCGSNNSARHI
+69 FVLILTFASCGRNHSVRQI
-82 PNLGD
+82 PHLGD
-87 TPYQEDS
+87 TPYQADS
-94 VLVAYGYHP
+94 VLVAYAYHP

-124 KFIRARIYSK
+124 QFIRAKIYSK
-134 SLLKQ
+134 SILKQ
-139 RQDSAILI
+139 QQDSAILI
-147 CEQLLKHDSVI
+147 CKQLLKHDSVI
-158 NVLHEQENVLDLLM
+158 HAPHEQENILDLLM

-178 TDFEG
+178 HDFEG
-183 YVKWATQK
+183 YIKWATQK
-191 VEVCRLQG
+191 VEVCRQLG
-199 EETEQWRTEA
+199 EDTEQWRTEA

-223 GMTKIDEAIRQL
+223 GMVKIDEAIRQL
-235 DAPGSID
+235 DEPGSIN

-259 DQGRYAEVIPFAQR
+259 DRGRYAEVIPLAQR
-273 ILDRLDHYEQHAKD
+273 ILDRLEHYEQHAAD

-315 NGFLAGAYAMTG
+315 NGFLAAAYAMTG
-327 DVAHAREYLARF
+327 DAAHAREYLSRF
-339 DQSGYG
+339 DESGYG
-345 HSFSARRMIIPTQ
+345 HTFSARRMIIPAQ
-358 MALGMYDEAMVTCD
+358 MALGMYDEAMATSD
-372 EMVYRMGNDTV
+372 EIVNRMGSDTI

-388 VILRDRAVVAR
+388 VILHDRAIVAR
-399 AKGHVAEAY
+399 AKGRLAEAY

-417 AKVLSDSLHASEA
+417 AKVLSDSLHAGEA

-445 IQEAETASRIK
+445 IQETETASRIK

-465 LLIIAGVVSFYYR
+465 LFIIAGTFSFYYR
-478 RQRQIISEK
+478 RQRLVISEK

-494 INGTPLVV
+494 INGTPFVA

-510 EDADDVSES
+510 EES
-519 EEPEEP
+519 DEDSEPEES
-525 ESNSALFDTIDT
+525 ETSSALFDTIDT
-537 AIRTEHLYANV
+537 TIRTEHLYANA
-548 SLQRQDVCSRFCIT
+548 SLQRQDICTRFSIT

-569 LAQHA
+569 LAQHV

-586 RMEEALPLLRDE
+586 RMEEALPLLRDNA
-598 PSMTISA
+598 SMTITA

-627 TPQEYRQSL
+627 TPLEYRQSL

>member
-1 MNEIVYLPNQ
+1 
-11 NETAIAFVKRV
+11 
-22 VAEQSDKEPLR
+22 
-33 IVVQLLEPMRKIKIQ
+33 MR
-48 RLLYINMRIGLQVLL
+48 NVLQVLL
-63 LVCTLA
+63 LVFILVFA
-69 FVSCGSNNSARHI
+69 SCGRNNSARHI

-87 TPYQEDS
+87 TPYQADS

-103 DRALVMLDSAL
+103 NRALVMLDSAL

-124 KFIRARIYSK
+124 KFIRAKIYSK

-147 CEQLLKHDSVI
+147 CEQLLQHDSVI
-158 NVLHEQENVLDLLM
+158 HAPQERENILDLLM

-178 TDFEG
+178 VDFEG

-191 VEVCRLQG
+191 AEVCRLQG

-223 GMTKIDEAIRQL
+223 GMEKIDEAIRQL
-235 DAPGSID
+235 DEPGSID

-259 DQGRYAEVIPFAQR
+259 DKGRYAEVIPLAQR
-273 ILDRLDHYEQHAKD
+273 ILDRLEHYEQHASA

-298 DKPADRDRYIDF
+298 DSPADRDRYIDF

-327 DVAHAREYLARF
+327 DAAHARECLACF

-345 HSFSARRMIIPTQ
+345 HSLGGRRMIIPAQ
-358 MALGMYDEAMVTCD
+358 MALGMYDEAMATSD
-372 EMVYRMGNDTV
+372 EVVYRMGRDTI

-399 AKGHVAEAY
+399 AKGHVDEAY
-408 DLMNRHANL
+408 NLMNRHANL
-417 AKVLSDSLHASEA
+417 VKVLSDSLHASEA
-430 HDYAARYHAKEQELK
+430 HDYAARYHAQEQELK
-445 IQEAETASRIK
+445 IQEAQTASRIK
-456 SIIIGVIIL
+456 SIIIGVIL
-465 LLIIAGVVSFYYR
+465 LLFVIAGAFSFYYR
-478 RQRQIISEK
+478 HQRLVINEK

-494 INGTPLVV
+494 INGTPFVAPV
-502 PADETEGT
+502 DEIEGA
-510 EDADDVSES
+510 EDTDEVSDSEES
-519 EEPEEP
+519 EDT
-525 ESNSALFDTIDT
+525 SALFETIDT
-537 AIRTEHLYANV
+537 TIRTEHLYANV
-548 SLQRQDVCSRFCIT
+548 SLQRQDVCTRFCIT
-562 RHTLNSL
+562 RHTLNNL
-569 LAQHA
+569 LAQHV

-586 RMEEALPLLRDE
+586 RMEEALPLLRDSA
-598 PSMTISA
+598 SMTIAA
-605 IAAAVGFTPA
+605 IATAVGFTPA

>member
-1 MNEIVYLPNQ
+1 
-11 NETAIAFVKRV
+11 
-22 VAEQSDKEPLR
+22 
-33 IVVQLLEPMRKIKIQ
+33 MR
-48 RLLYINMRIGLQVLL
+48 NVLQVLL
-63 LVCTLA
+63 LVLILVFA
-69 FVSCGSNNSARHI
+69 SCGRNNSARHI

-87 TPYQEDS
+87 TPYQVDS

-103 DRALVMLDSAL
+103 NRALVMLDSAL

-124 KFIRARIYSK
+124 KFIRAKIYSK

-147 CEQLLKHDSVI
+147 CEQLLQHDSVI
-158 NVLHEQENVLDLLM
+158 HAPQERENILDLLM

-178 TDFEG
+178 VDFEG

-191 VEVCRLQG
+191 AEICRQQG

-223 GMTKIDEAIRQL
+223 GMERIDEAIRQL
-235 DAPGSID
+235 DEPGSID

-259 DQGRYAEVIPFAQR
+259 DQGRYAEVIPLAQR
-273 ILDRLDHYEQHAKD
+273 ILDRLEHYEQHASA

-298 DKPADRDRYIDF
+298 DSPADRDRYIDF

-315 NGFLAGAYAMTG
+315 NGFLAGSYAMTG
-327 DVAHAREYLARF
+327 DTPHARECLACF

-345 HSFSARRMIIPTQ
+345 HSLGGRRMIIPAQ
-358 MALGMYDEAMVTCD
+358 MALGMYDEAMATSD
-372 EMVYRMGNDTV
+372 EVAYRMGRDTI

-399 AKGHVAEAY
+399 AKGHVDEAY
-408 DLMNRHANL
+408 NLMNRHANL
-417 AKVLSDSLHASEA
+417 VKVLSDSLHASEA
-430 HDYAARYHAKEQELK
+430 HDYAARYHAQEQELK
-445 IQEAETASRIK
+445 IQEAQTASRIK
-456 SIIIGVIIL
+456 SIIIGVIL
-465 LLIIAGVVSFYYR
+465 LLFVIAGAFSFYYR
-478 RQRQIISEK
+478 HQRLVINEK

-494 INGTPLVV
+494 INGTPFVAPV
-502 PADETEGT
+502 DEIEGA
-510 EDADDVSES
+510 EDTDEVSDS
-519 EEPEEP
+519 EEPEDT
-525 ESNSALFDTIDT
+525 SALFETIDT
-537 AIRTEHLYANV
+537 TIRTEHLYANV
-548 SLQRQDVCSRFCIT
+548 SLQRQDVCTRFCIT
-562 RHTLNSL
+562 RHTLNNL
-569 LAQHA
+569 LAQHV

-586 RMEEALPLLRDE
+586 RMEEALPLLRDNA
-598 PSMTISA
+598 SMTIAA
-605 IAAAVGFTPA
+605 IATAVGFTPA
-615 NFREQFKRQYGV
+615 NFREQFKRQYGI

>member
-1 MNEIVYLPNQ
+1 
-11 NETAIAFVKRV
+11 
-22 VAEQSDKEPLR
+22 
-33 IVVQLLEPMRKIKIQ
+33 MR
-48 RLLYINMRIGLQVLL
+48 NVLQVLL
-63 LVCTLA
+63 
-69 FVSCGSNNSARHI
+69 FVSILVFASCGRNNTARHI
-82 PNLGD
+82 LNLGD

-103 DRALVMLDSAL
+103 NRALILLDSAL
-114 LLGNINEYRA
+114 LLGNINDYRGL
-124 KFIRARIYSK
+124 FIRAKIYSK

-147 CEQLLKHDSVI
+147 CEQLLQHDSVI
-158 NVLHEQENVLDLLM
+158 HAPQERENILDLLM

-178 TDFEG
+178 VDFEG

-191 VEVCRLQG
+191 AEVCRLQG

-223 GMTKIDEAIRQL
+223 GMEKIDEAIRQL
-235 DAPGSID
+235 DEPGSID

-259 DQGRYAEVIPFAQR
+259 GQGRYAEVIPLAQR
-273 ILDRLDHYEQHAKD
+273 ILDRLEHYEQHASA

-298 DKPADRDRYIDF
+298 DSPADRDRYIDF

-327 DVAHAREYLARF
+327 DAAHARECLACF

-345 HSFSARRMIIPTQ
+345 HSLGGRRMIIPAQ
-358 MALGMYDEAMVTCD
+358 MALGMYDEAMATSD
-372 EMVYRMGNDTV
+372 EVVYRMGRDTI

-399 AKGHVAEAY
+399 AKGHVVEAY
-408 DLMNRHANL
+408 NLMNRHANL
-417 AKVLSDSLHASEA
+417 VKVLSDSLHASEA
-430 HDYAARYHAKEQELK
+430 HDYAARYHAQEQELK
-445 IQEAETASRIK
+445 IQEAQTASRIK
-456 SIIIGVIIL
+456 SIIIGVIL
-465 LLIIAGVVSFYYR
+465 LLFVIAGAFSFYYR
-478 RQRQIISEK
+478 HQRLVINEK

-494 INGTPLVV
+494 INGTPFVAPV
-502 PADETEGT
+502 DEIEGA
-510 EDADDVSES
+510 EDTDEVSDS
-519 EEPEEP
+519 EEPEDT
-525 ESNSALFDTIDT
+525 SALFETIDT
-537 AIRTEHLYANV
+537 TIRTEHLYANV
-548 SLQRQDVCSRFCIT
+548 SLQRQDVCTRFCIT
-562 RHTLNSL
+562 RHTLNNL
-569 LAQHA
+569 LAQHV

-586 RMEEALPLLRDE
+586 RMEEALPLLRDNA
-598 PSMTISA
+598 SMTIAA
-605 IAAAVGFTPA
+605 IATAVGFTPA

>member
-1 MNEIVYLPNQ
+1 
-11 NETAIAFVKRV
+11 
-22 VAEQSDKEPLR
+22 
-33 IVVQLLEPMRKIKIQ
+33 MR
-48 RLLYINMRIGLQVLL
+48 NVLQVLL
-63 LVCTLA
+63 LVLILVFA
-69 FVSCGSNNSARHI
+69 SCGRNNSARHI

-87 TPYQEDS
+87 TPYQADS

-103 DRALVMLDSAL
+103 NRALVMLDSAL

-124 KFIRARIYSK
+124 KFIRAKIYSK

-147 CEQLLKHDSVI
+147 CEQLLQHDSVI
-158 NVLHEQENVLDLLM
+158 HAPQERENILDLLM

-178 TDFEG
+178 VDFEG

-191 VEVCRLQG
+191 AEVCRLQG

-223 GMTKIDEAIRQL
+223 GMEKIDEAIRQL
-235 DAPGSID
+235 DEPGSID

-250 VKRKITVLN
+250 IKRKITVLN
-259 DQGRYAEVIPFAQR
+259 DKGRYAEVIPLAQR
-273 ILDRLDHYEQHAKD
+273 ILDRLEHYEQHASA

-298 DKPADRDRYIDF
+298 DSPADRDRYIDF

-327 DVAHAREYLARF
+327 DTPHARECLSRF
-339 DQSGYG
+339 NQSGYG
-345 HSFSARRMIIPTQ
+345 HSFSARRMIIPAQ
-358 MALGMYDEAMVTCD
+358 MALGMYDEAMATSD
-372 EMVYRMGNDTV
+372 EVVYRMGRDTI

-399 AKGHVAEAY
+399 AKGHVDEAY
-408 DLMNRHANL
+408 NLMNRHANL
-417 AKVLSDSLHASEA
+417 VKVLSDSLHASEA
-430 HDYAARYHAKEQELK
+430 HDYAARYHAQEQELK
-445 IQEAETASRIK
+445 IQEAQTASRIK
-456 SIIIGVIIL
+456 SIIIGVIL
-465 LLIIAGVVSFYYR
+465 LLFVIAGAFSFYYR
-478 RQRQIISEK
+478 HQRLVINEK

-494 INGTPLVV
+494 INGTPFVAPV
-502 PADETEGT
+502 DEIEGA
-510 EDADDVSES
+510 EDTDEVSDSEES
-519 EEPEEP
+519 EDT
-525 ESNSALFDTIDT
+525 SALFETIDT
-537 AIRTEHLYANV
+537 TIRTEHLYANV
-548 SLQRQDVCSRFCIT
+548 SLQRQDVCTRFCIT
-562 RHTLNSL
+562 RHTLNNL
-569 LAQHA
+569 LAQHV

-586 RMEEALPLLRDE
+586 RMEEALPLLRDSA
-598 PSMTISA
+598 SMTIAA
-605 IAAAVGFTPA
+605 IATAVGFTPA

>member
-1 MNEIVYLPNQ
+1 
-11 NETAIAFVKRV
+11 
-22 VAEQSDKEPLR
+22 
-33 IVVQLLEPMRKIKIQ
+33 MR
-48 RLLYINMRIGLQVLL
+48 NVLQVLL
-63 LVCTLA
+63 FVSILA
-69 FVSCGSNNSARHI
+69 FACCGRNNSVRHI
-82 PNLGD
+82 PHLGD

-124 KFIRARIYSK
+124 QFIRAKIYSK

-147 CEQLLKHDSVI
+147 CKQLLKHDSVI
-158 NVLHEQENVLDLLM
+158 NTLHEQENILDLLM

-199 EETEQWRTEA
+199 EKTEQWRTEA

-215 AHLGQPEE
+215 AHLGQQEK
-223 GMTKIDEAIRQL
+223 GMSKIDEAIRQL

-259 DQGRYAEVIPFAQR
+259 DQGRHGEIIPLAQR

-345 HSFSARRMIIPTQ
+345 HSFGARRMIIPTQ

-388 VILRDRAVVAR
+388 VILRDRAIVAR
-399 AKGHVAEAY
+399 AKGHVVEAY

-456 SIIIGVIIL
+456 SIIIGVIVL
-465 LLIIAGVVSFYYR
+465 LFIIAAAFSFYYR
-478 RQRQIISEK
+478 HQRQIITEK

-502 PADETEGT
+502 PADETEET
-510 EDADDVSES
+510 EEPDEAGES
-519 EEPEEP
+519 EVPET
-525 ESNSALFDTIDT
+525 NSALFETIDT
-537 AIRTEHLYANV
+537 TIRTEQLYSNV
-548 SLQRQDVCSRFCIT
+548 SLQRQDICTRFCIT
-562 RHTLNSL
+562 RHTLNNL
-569 LAQHA
+569 LAKHV
-574 GSSSFPQYINNI
+574 GNSSFPQYINNI
-586 RMEEALPLLRDE
+586 RMEEALPLLRDN
-598 PSMTISA
+598 PSMTIA
-605 IAAAVGFTPA
+605 VIATAVGFTPA

-627 TPQEYRQSL
+627 SPQEYRQSL

>member
-1 MNEIVYLPNQ
+1 
-11 NETAIAFVKRV
+11 
-22 VAEQSDKEPLR
+22 
-33 IVVQLLEPMRKIKIQ
+33 MR
-48 RLLYINMRIGLQVLL
+48 NVLQVLL
-63 LVCTLA
+63 
-69 FVSCGSNNSARHI
+69 FVSMMAFASCGRNNSARHI

-103 DRALVMLDSAL
+103 NRALVMLDSAL

-124 KFIRARIYSK
+124 QFIRAKIYSK

-147 CEQLLKHDSVI
+147 CKQLLKHDSVI
-158 NVLHEQENVLDLLM
+158 KTLHEQENILDLLM

-191 VEVCRLQG
+191 AEVCRLQG

-223 GMTKIDEAIRQL
+223 GMAKIDEAIRQL
-235 DAPGSID
+235 DESGSID

-259 DQGRYAEVIPFAQR
+259 EQGRYAEVIPLAQR
-273 ILDRLDHYEQHAKD
+273 ILDRLEHYEQHAMD

-298 DKPADRDRYIDF
+298 DKPTDRDRYIDF

-327 DVAHAREYLARF
+327 DAAQARECLSRF

-345 HSFSARRMIIPTQ
+345 HSFSARRMIIPAQ
-358 MALGMYDEAMVTCD
+358 MALGMYDEAMVTSD
-372 EMVYRMGNDTV
+372 EIVRRMGSDTI

-388 VILRDRAVVAR
+388 VILRDRAIVAR

-408 DLMNRHANL
+408 NLMNRHANL

-430 HDYAARYHAKEQELK
+430 HDYAARYHAQEQELK
-445 IQEAETASRIK
+445 IRETESASRIK
-456 SIIIGVIIL
+456 SIIICVIVL
-465 LLIIAGVVSFYYR
+465 LFMIAGAFSFYYR
-478 RQRQIISEK
+478 RQRQIVSEK

-494 INGTPLVV
+494 INGTPLVT
-502 PADETEGT
+502 PADEAEEPDEVG
-510 EDADDVSES
+510 ES
-519 EEPEEP
+519 GEPEES
-525 ESNSALFDTIDT
+525 ETNSALFDTIDT
-537 AIRTEHLYANV
+537 AIRMEHLYANA
-548 SLQRQDVCSRFCIT
+548 SLQRQDICTRFRIT
-562 RHTLNSL
+562 RHTLNNL
-569 LAQHA
+569 LAQHV

-586 RMEEALPLLRDE
+586 RMEEALPMLRDNT
-598 PSMTISA
+598 SMTITA
-605 IAAAVGFTPA
+605 IATAVGFTPA

-627 TPQEYRQSL
+627 TPQEYRQNL

>member
-1 MNEIVYLPNQ
+1 
-11 NETAIAFVKRV
+11 
-22 VAEQSDKEPLR
+22 
-33 IVVQLLEPMRKIKIQ
+33 MR
-48 RLLYINMRIGLQVLL
+48 NVLQVLL
-63 LVCTLA
+63 LVLILVFA
-69 FVSCGSNNSARHI
+69 SCGRNNSARHI

-87 TPYQEDS
+87 TPYQADS
-94 VLVAYGYHP
+94 VLVTYGYHP

-124 KFIRARIYSK
+124 KFIRAKIYSK

-147 CEQLLKHDSVI
+147 CEQLLQHDSVI
-158 NVLHEQENVLDLLM
+158 HAPQERENILDLLM

-178 TDFEG
+178 VDFEG

-259 DQGRYAEVIPFAQR
+259 DQGRYAEVIPLAQR

-310 SRAQA
+310 SSAQA

-327 DVAHAREYLARF
+327 DTPHARECLSRF
-339 DQSGYG
+339 NQSGYG
-345 HSFSARRMIIPTQ
+345 HSLSARRMIIPAQ
-358 MALGMYDEAMVTCD
+358 MALGMYDEVMATSD
-372 EMVYRMGNDTV
+372 EVVYRMGRDTI

-399 AKGHVAEAY
+399 AKGHVDEAY
-408 DLMNRHANL
+408 NLMNRHANL
-417 AKVLSDSLHASEA
+417 VKVLSDSLHASEA
-430 HDYAARYHAKEQELK
+430 HDYAARYHAQEQELK
-445 IQEAETASRIK
+445 IQEAQTASRIK
-456 SIIIGVIIL
+456 SIIIGVIFL
-465 LLIIAGVVSFYYR
+465 LFVIAGAFSFYYR
-478 RQRQIISEK
+478 RQRLVINEK

-494 INGTPLVV
+494 INGTPFVAPV
-502 PADETEGT
+502 DEIEGA
-510 EDADDVSES
+510 EDTDEVSDSEES
-519 EEPEEP
+519 EDT
-525 ESNSALFDTIDT
+525 SALFETIDT
-537 AIRTEHLYANV
+537 TIRTEHLYANV
-548 SLQRQDVCSRFCIT
+548 SLQRQDVCTRFCIT
-562 RHTLNSL
+562 RHTLNNL
-569 LAQHA
+569 LAQHV

-586 RMEEALPLLRDE
+586 RMEEALPLLRDNA
-598 PSMTISA
+598 SMTIAA
-605 IAAAVGFTPA
+605 IATAVGFTPA

>member
-1 MNEIVYLPNQ
+1 
-11 NETAIAFVKRV
+11 
-22 VAEQSDKEPLR
+22 
-33 IVVQLLEPMRKIKIQ
+33 MR
-48 RLLYINMRIGLQVLL
+48 NVLQVLL
-63 LVCTLA
+63 LVLILVFA
-69 FVSCGSNNSARHI
+69 SCGRNNSARHI

-87 TPYQEDS
+87 TPYQVDS

-103 DRALVMLDSAL
+103 NRALVMLDSAL

-124 KFIRARIYSK
+124 KFIRAKIYSK

-147 CEQLLKHDSVI
+147 CEQLLQHDSVI
-158 NVLHEQENVLDLLM
+158 HAPQERENILDLLM

-178 TDFEG
+178 VDFEG

-191 VEVCRLQG
+191 AEVCRLQG

-223 GMTKIDEAIRQL
+223 GMEKIDEAIRQL
-235 DAPGSID
+235 DEPGSID

-259 DQGRYAEVIPFAQR
+259 DQGRYAAVIPLAQR
-273 ILDRLDHYEQHAKD
+273 ILDRLEHYEQHASA

-298 DKPADRDRYIDF
+298 DSPADRDRYIDF

-327 DVAHAREYLARF
+327 DAAHARECLACF

-345 HSFSARRMIIPTQ
+345 HSLGGRRMIIPAQ
-358 MALGMYDEAMVTCD
+358 MALGMYDEAMATSD
-372 EMVYRMGNDTV
+372 EVAYRMGRDTI

-399 AKGHVAEAY
+399 AKGHVGEAY
-408 DLMNRHANL
+408 NLMNRHANL
-417 AKVLSDSLHASEA
+417 VKVLSDSLHASEA
-430 HDYAARYHAKEQELK
+430 HDYAARYHAQEQELK
-445 IQEAETASRIK
+445 IQEAEAASRMK
-456 SIIIGVIIL
+456 SIIIGVIVL
-465 LLIIAGVVSFYYR
+465 LFIIASVISFYYR

-494 INGTPLVV
+494 INGTPFVAPV
-502 PADETEGT
+502 DEIEGA
-510 EDADDVSES
+510 EDTDEVSDS
-519 EEPEEP
+519 EEPEDT
-525 ESNSALFDTIDT
+525 SALFETIDT
-537 AIRTEHLYANV
+537 TIRKEHLYANV
-548 SLQRQDVCSRFCIT
+548 SLQRQDVCTRFCIT
-562 RHTLNSL
+562 RHTLNNL
-569 LAQHA
+569 LAQHV

-586 RMEEALPLLRDE
+586 RMEEALPLLRDNA
-598 PSMTISA
+598 SMTIAA
-605 IAAAVGFTPA
+605 IATAVGFTPA
-615 NFREQFKRQYGV
+615 NFREQFKRQYGI

>member
-1 MNEIVYLPNQ
+1 
-11 NETAIAFVKRV
+11 
-22 VAEQSDKEPLR
+22 
-33 IVVQLLEPMRKIKIQ
+33 MR
-48 RLLYINMRIGLQVLL
+48 NVLQVLL
-63 LVCTLA
+63 LVLILVFA
-69 FVSCGSNNSARHI
+69 SCGRNNSARHI

-87 TPYQEDS
+87 TPYQADS

-103 DRALVMLDSAL
+103 NRALVMLDSAL

-124 KFIRARIYSK
+124 KFIRAKIYSK

-147 CEQLLKHDSVI
+147 CEQLLQHDSVI
-158 NVLHEQENVLDLLM
+158 HAPQERENILDLLM

-178 TDFEG
+178 VDFEG

-191 VEVCRLQG
+191 AEVCRLQG

-223 GMTKIDEAIRQL
+223 GMEKIDEAIRQL
-235 DAPGSID
+235 DEPGSID

-259 DQGRYAEVIPFAQR
+259 DQGRYAEVIPLAQR
-273 ILDRLDHYEQHAKD
+273 ILDRLEHYEQHASA

-298 DKPADRDRYIDF
+298 DSPADRDRYIDF

-327 DVAHAREYLARF
+327 DTPHARECLSRF
-339 DQSGYG
+339 NQSGYG
-345 HSFSARRMIIPTQ
+345 HSLGARRMIIPAQ
-358 MALGMYDEAMVTCD
+358 MALGMYDEAMATSD
-372 EMVYRMGNDTV
+372 EVVYRMGRDTI

-399 AKGHVAEAY
+399 AKGHVGEAY
-408 DLMNRHANL
+408 NLMNRHANL
-417 AKVLSDSLHASEA
+417 VKVLSDSLHASEA
-430 HDYAARYHAKEQELK
+430 HDYAARYHAQEQELK
-445 IQEAETASRIK
+445 IQEAQTASRIK
-456 SIIIGVIIL
+456 SIIIGVIFL
-465 LLIIAGVVSFYYR
+465 LFVIAGVFSFYYR

-494 INGTPLVV
+494 INGTPFVAPV
-502 PADETEGT
+502 DEIEGA
-510 EDADDVSES
+510 EDTDEVSDS
-519 EEPEEP
+519 EEPEDT
-525 ESNSALFDTIDT
+525 SALFETIDT
-537 AIRTEHLYANV
+537 TIRTEHLYANV
-548 SLQRQDVCSRFCIT
+548 SLQRQDVCTRFCIT
-562 RHTLNSL
+562 RHTLNNL
-569 LAQHA
+569 LAQHV
-574 GSSSFPQYINNI
+574 GSSSFPQNINNI
-586 RMEEALPLLRDE
+586 RMEEALPLLRDSA
-598 PSMTISA
+598 SMTIAA
-605 IAAAVGFTPA
+605 IATAVGFTPA

>member
-1 MNEIVYLPNQ
+1 
-11 NETAIAFVKRV
+11 
-22 VAEQSDKEPLR
+22 
-33 IVVQLLEPMRKIKIQ
+33 MR
-48 RLLYINMRIGLQVLL
+48 NVLQVLL
-63 LVCTLA
+63 
-69 FVSCGSNNSARHI
+69 FVSMMAFASCGRNNSARHI

-124 KFIRARIYSK
+124 QFIRAKIYSK

-147 CEQLLKHDSVI
+147 CKQLLKHDSVI
-158 NVLHEQENVLDLLM
+158 NTLHEQENILDLLM

-191 VEVCRLQG
+191 VEVCRLLG
-199 EETEQWRTEA
+199 ENTEEWRTEA

-223 GMTKIDEAIRQL
+223 GMSKIDEAIRQL

-259 DQGRYAEVIPFAQR
+259 DQGRHAEVIPLAQR
-273 ILDRLDHYEQHAKD
+273 ILDRLDHYEQHSKD

-327 DVAHAREYLARF
+327 DAIHAREYLARF

-388 VILRDRAVVAR
+388 VILRDRAIVAR
-399 AKGHVAEAY
+399 AKGRLAEAY
-408 DLMNRHANL
+408 NLMNRHANL
-417 AKVLSDSLHASEA
+417 AKELSDSLHTGEA
-430 HDYAARYHAKEQELK
+430 HNYAARYHAKEQELK

-494 INGTPLVV
+494 INGTPLVA

-510 EDADDVSES
+510 EEPDEVSES
-519 EEPEEP
+519 EEPET
-525 ESNSALFDTIDT
+525 NSALFDTINT
-537 AIRTEHLYANV
+537 AIHIEQLYANA
-548 SLQRQDVCSRFCIT
+548 SLQRQDICTRFCIT

-569 LAQHA
+569 LAQYA

-586 RMEEALPLLRDE
+586 RMEEALPLLRDN
-598 PSMTISA
+598 PSMTIAA

>member
-1 MNEIVYLPNQ
+1 
-11 NETAIAFVKRV
+11 
-22 VAEQSDKEPLR
+22 
-33 IVVQLLEPMRKIKIQ
+33 MR
-48 RLLYINMRIGLQVLL
+48 NSFQVLL
-63 LVCTLA
+63 FVSLLA
-69 FVSCGSNNSARHI
+69 FVSCGRNNSARHI

-124 KFIRARIYSK
+124 KFIRAKIYSK

-147 CEQLLKHDSVI
+147 CKQLLKHDSVI

-273 ILDRLDHYEQHAKD
+273 ILDQLDHYEQHAKD

-388 VILRDRAVVAR
+388 VILRDRAIVAR

-456 SIIIGVIIL
+456 SIIIGVIVL
-465 LLIIAGVVSFYYR
+465 LFIIAAAFSFYYR

-494 INGTPLVV
+494 INGTPLMES
-502 PADETEGT
+502 ADETEGT
-510 EDADDVSES
+510 EDVDDVSES
-519 EEPEEP
+519 EVPET
-525 ESNSALFDTIDT
+525 NSTLFDTIDN
-537 AIRTEHLYANV
+537 AIRTEQLYSNV
-548 SLQRQDVCSRFCIT
+548 SLQRQDICTRFRIT
-562 RHTLNSL
+562 RHTLNTL
-569 LAQHA
+569 LAQHV
-574 GSSSFPQYINNI
+574 GSPSFPQYINNI
-586 RMEEALPLLRDE
+586 RMEVALPLLRDD
-598 PSMTISA
+598 PSMTIAA
-605 IAAAVGFTPA
+605 IAAAVGFTSA
-615 NFREQFKRQYGV
+615 NFREQFKRRYGV